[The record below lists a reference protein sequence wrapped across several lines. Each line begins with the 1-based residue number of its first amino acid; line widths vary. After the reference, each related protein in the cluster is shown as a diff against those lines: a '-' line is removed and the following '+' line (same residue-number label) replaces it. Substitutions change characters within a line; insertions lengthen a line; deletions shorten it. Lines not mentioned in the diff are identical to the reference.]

1 MKKLYLS
8 ILALLFMAASAF
20 SQSIVVPPNLDG
32 TTMFPFTY
40 LSDFIDADT
49 AANGDQM
56 HTVYQLETGGVYFF
70 TGQKNWEFDVRLE
83 AVGDPDNGKP
93 LVSRINTAGGTA
105 LAPIYRG
112 FGNFEWDG
120 IYIIMG
126 EEGADAA
133 QYETAPFRPEGND
146 KRFIFNNCIIEKSRQ
161 GTIRIEGENAKV
173 YLTNCII
180 RNFGDFEKFGGNG
193 RLVDTRENFT
203 DTVVIHNCVAHNIL
217 DRLFIGF
224 RQQGLNYFEFTNN
237 TIFNHIGTFGMIQ
250 LNNTKESIIKDNL
263 FMNPSMIGTSPTLA
277 AEQITYQ
284 NIVSYLFTIDTLVEG
299 ASMDMSNN
307 NIFWT
312 QDVLDYYATSDS
324 VSQPPI
330 LSPEVEGMLADP
342 SSAYFTEVLEL
353 NNVPDRAPLIQY
365 CQEAIMY
372 RDSVGIT
379 DIMVEDIS
387 FAGTPWDKGYLF
399 DFSQFDP
406 CYSNT
411 TMSATAASDGG
422 PVGVRFLCDY
432 TSPTSERAYN
442 PDLNLTS
449 APNPASGS
457 TQLSFHLQQGGQI
470 NLSVFDLNGRLVS
483 TLFNGTLPAGSHTA
497 SWENLDNISKGMYFA
512 NLQTAQGRMFV
523 KIFVQ

>member
-1 MKKLYLS
+1 
-8 ILALLFMAASAF
+8 
-20 SQSIVVPPNLDG
+20 
-32 TTMFPFTY
+32 
-40 LSDFIDADT
+40 
-49 AANGDQM
+49 
-56 HTVYQLETGGVYFF
+56 
-70 TGQKNWEFDVRLE
+70 
-83 AVGDPDNGKP
+83 
-93 LVSRINTAGGTA
+93 
-105 LAPIYRG
+105 
-112 FGNFEWDG
+112 
-120 IYIIMG
+120 
-126 EEGADAA
+126 
-133 QYETAPFRPEGND
+133 
-146 KRFIFNNCIIEKSRQ
+146 
-161 GTIRIEGENAKV
+161 
-173 YLTNCII
+173 
-180 RNFGDFEKFGGNG
+180 
-193 RLVDTRENFT
+193 
-203 DTVVIHNCVAHNIL
+203 
-217 DRLFIGF
+217 
-224 RQQGLNYFEFTNN
+224 
-237 TIFNHIGTFGMIQ
+237 
-250 LNNTKESIIKDNL
+250 
-263 FMNPSMIGTSPTLA
+263 
-277 AEQITYQ
+277 
-284 NIVSYLFTIDTLVEG
+284 
-299 ASMDMSNN
+299 
-307 NIFWT
+307 
-312 QDVLDYYATSDS
+312 
-324 VSQPPI
+324 
-330 LSPEVEGMLADP
+330 
-342 SSAYFTEVLEL
+342 
-353 NNVPDRAPLIQY
+353 
-365 CQEAIMY
+365 MY